1 MTDRADTIPR
11 TTIGQLVYTAS
22 PRFSFAR
29 LVADLDSA
37 LSGCGV
43 TERRLTWD
51 HDDVAILDIGGARI
65 GLCLAEDLG
74 REKATAVT
82 VAVGFA
88 PVPGDDRLARQQRRL
103 AGLIAERI
111 SNRFPPSRTVWTES
125 EETAGPD
132 LFDRLNDCLALQIN
146 AEADAKKRVTARRLK
161 VERRRRLPEQ
171 QDVSR
176 ILARIDATIAARQA
190 GLPDPGPDAI
200 PVARPGEP
208 ANREPDLPRADRSS
222 LHAVRAALY
231 APDDPAEDQRPSAKL
246 RLAAH
251 AMDATLMVVFLPV
264 GAAVM
269 AYGLARGADLK
280 RSARMLALGG
290 IWTGALSMA
299 GGLDGLGVLIG
310 LA

>member
-1 MTDRADTIPR
+1 MTDQADPIPR
-11 TTIGQLVYTAS
+11 TTIGQLVYAAS

-29 LVADLDSA
+29 LVADLDGA

-43 TERRLTWD
+43 EDRRLGWD

-65 GLCLAEDLG
+65 ALCLAEDLG
-74 REKATAVT
+74 RDRAAAVT
-82 VAVGFA
+82 VTAGFG
-88 PVPGDDRLARQQRRL
+88 PGTGDDRLAQRQAKL
-103 AGLIAERI
+103 AQLIAERI
-111 SNRFPPSRTVWTES
+111 SARFPPARTVWSES
-125 EETAGPD
+125 AEIAGPD
-132 LFDRLNDCLALQIN
+132 LFDKLNDLLALQLN

-171 QDVSR
+171 QDVGR
-176 ILARIDATIAARQA
+176 IMARVEATIAARNA
-190 GLPDPGPDAI
+190 GLPDPDPSLLTA
-200 PVARPGEP
+200 EP
-208 ANREPDLPRADRSS
+208 ANSQPDLPRADRSG
-222 LHAVRAALY
+222 LHAVRSALY
-231 APDDPAEDQRPSAKL
+231 NPEDRDAEDRPSPAL

-251 AMDATLMVVFLPV
+251 AMDATLMVVALPV

-290 IWTGALSMA
+290 IWVGALGAAGGA
-299 GGLDGLGVLIG
+299 GGLGALVG